1 MQLAALL
8 LCRSRVVDVLEA
20 PIDPAR
26 RTASETT
33 KIAAFRRMVDAQV
46 MTAARSVLP
55 IPVCAKLLCHFHLTR
70 EPQLLP
76 KLTAAL
82 PGIIESEWN
91 ILRLQ
96 VVFELLHSIWLSGTG
111 IARFRS
117 CRFIS

>member
-1 MQLAALL
+1 MITCLCACVQLAALL

-20 PIDPAR
+20 PAIDPAR
-26 RTASETT
+26 RTASESS

-82 PGIIESEWN
+82 PGITESEWN
-91 ILRLQ
+91 SLRSQ
-96 VVFELLHSIWLSGTG
+96 VCL
-111 IARFRS
+111 A
-117 CRFIS
+117 